1 MLDIKNASGVRRAYN
16 GGWCSPRFDC
26 RPADNE
32 VRPTRAGVAAG
43 RTDGRRSIIIRPLS
57 VVVSLR
63 WTVLNDIAEST
74 GRKSVRRQAN
84 RYAVRPSSSALS
96 TRNFLL
102 LVRLRCSL
110 LGPGRRLE
118 VYRSLS
124 GGLAITRPRRR
135 RRQSNDLLFL
145 PIGARDRI
153 ESKSLSD

>member
-1 MLDIKNASGVRRAYN
+1 MPPESGGRITGVGVRQGSTVGRQTMKSDRRVPV
-16 GGWCSPRFDC
+16 WRL
-26 RPADNE
+26 
-32 VRPTRAGVAAG
+32 AG

-110 LGPGRRLE
+110 LGPGRRLV